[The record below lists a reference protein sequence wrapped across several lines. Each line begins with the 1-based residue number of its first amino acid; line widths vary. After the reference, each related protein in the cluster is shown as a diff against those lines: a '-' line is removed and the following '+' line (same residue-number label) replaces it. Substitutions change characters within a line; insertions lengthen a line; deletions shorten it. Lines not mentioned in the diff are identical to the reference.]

1 MAHVKDMTHGKPWKL
16 IIMFALPLMAGNVFQ
31 QMYTLVDTAVVGQFV
46 GVEAL
51 ASLGAADWLNWL
63 VLGIPTGFAQGFSIL
78 MSQTFGAGDS
88 DGLKKSVAMSIVLS
102 VIVAT
107 ATLVL
112 SEFLLLPTLRLLNTP
127 DNVLPGSLL
136 YLRIYFAGIPVSMA
150 YNLLSSMLRALG
162 DSRTPLRA
170 MIVAALTNVVLD
182 LLFTV
187 VLGWGIAGVAIATVI
202 AQVISM
208 IYCLMIALK
217 LNEVKLQRN
226 HFELDKVL
234 MKQLVSLGTPVALQ
248 NTIISVGG
256 LCVQYVVNG
265 FGFIFIAGFTATN
278 KLYGLLE
285 MAAVSF
291 GYAISTYTGQNL
303 GAQRYDRIKKGVY
316 SSTVMAIATAFA
328 IGAAMILF
336 GKYALMLFISGD
348 PDEVAQVMAIA
359 YRYLVVMSSCL
370 PILYILY
377 VYRSAQQG
385 MGDTVIPML
394 SGAAELIMRVGAAL
408 LLPRLIGQD
417 GIYLAEIAAW
427 TGAAVLL
434 VIAYIQKERKF
445 PNKTYVEEV

>member
-1 MAHVKDMTHGKPWKL
+1 M
-16 IIMFALPLMAGNVFQ
+16 
-31 QMYTLVDTAVVGQFV
+31 
-46 GVEAL
+46 
-51 ASLGAADWLNWL
+51 
-63 VLGIPTGFAQGFSIL
+63 
-78 MSQTFGAGDS
+78 
-88 DGLKKSVAMSIVLS
+88 
-102 VIVAT
+102 
-107 ATLVL
+107 
-112 SEFLLLPTLRLLNTP
+112 
-127 DNVLPGSLL
+127 
-136 YLRIYFAGIPVSMA
+136 
-150 YNLLSSMLRALG
+150 
-162 DSRTPLRA
+162 
-170 MIVAALTNVVLD
+170 
-182 LLFTV
+182 
-187 VLGWGIAGVAIATVI
+187 
-202 AQVISM
+202 
-208 IYCLMIALK
+208 
-217 LNEVKLQRN
+217 
-226 HFELDKVL
+226 
-234 MKQLVSLGTPVALQ
+234 LVSLGTPVALQ